1 MTDVY
6 QGLTRKARSL
16 ESEIDEKLN
25 DFSKLC
31 KMHKHQSKYSRS
43 SDSALLN
50 DDVVLTEST
59 EIRRLI
65 DELGE
70 INDELGDVML
80 SFGFD
85 EVQTHTRQIH
95 RERLMHYKT
104 ELKGFLDHYHFDK
117 EKEELFSRQY
127 ETQRSSLNRRLE
139 LNLEEHEHLLSSER
153 LIDDQINIAVETRE
167 NLISQRLTMKR
178 LQVRLHDIAN
188 RFPVVNSLVNRINLH
203 KRRDSI
209 IIGVVIF
216 ICTILLLSYAFH

>member
-1 MTDVY
+1 
-6 QGLTRKARSL
+6 
-16 ESEIDEKLN
+16 
-25 DFSKLC
+25 
-31 KMHKHQSKYSRS
+31 MHKHQSKYSRS